1 MMVKRTTAL
10 TVIVVTLAVATIQL
24 RHLNRLRFVDLQ
36 RLQMQRDALDTEWGQ
51 LLLEQATWSEH
62 RRVEGMARQQLGML
76 NPRPEQ
82 TTVVIETAVPH
93 K

>member
-1 MMVKRTTAL
+1 MMRKRSTTL
-10 TVIVVTLAVATIQL
+10 ILIVLGLAVATIHL
-24 RHLNRLRFVDLQ
+24 RHLNRLRFVELQ
-36 RLQMQRDALDTEWGQ
+36 KLQTQRDALDTEWGQ

-82 TTVVIETAVPH
+82 TTVVVNAAVKP
-93 K
+93 